1 VECDRIERI
10 GHAPQRRHVTDR
22 SIHGDAKRIRCVSD
36 LAAEATAE
44 FKRSSKTELNLG
56 TLSSV
61 LLAPPEQ
68 DVSPFGHSVNTAIG
82 IDDDLITGRDY
93 NPPIS
98 VRLSWLTPPNA
109 IGAALL
115 LERARL
121 LVLKADYRDCA
132 RCLRRKARTTH
143 LPRWTGNISFCIT
156 SRSRRHRPQLPR
168 RWSGEIQL
176 TNRPEAAG
184 PLRNR
189 RAQGFIG
196 GTTPHVARGPSRGPR
211 ASERIQIPARGGL
224 DLPRR
229 PSSTIDVVGNSYPH
243 RYGFDAPRGDRRVD
257 PIMSGI
263 RSRDAHRSRRSR
275 RTRV

>member
-1 VECDRIERI
+1 MTCVECDRIERI

-156 SRSRRHRPQLPR
+156 CQGVVGIDRSFPEDGAAKSSSPTVRKLPGHFAIGAPRASSAVPRLTWHAGRPAGHVQASASRSRRAAVSICRAGHR
-168 RWSGEIQL
+168 
-176 TNRPEAAG
+176 
-184 PLRNR
+184 
-189 RAQGFIG
+189 
-196 GTTPHVARGPSRGPR
+196 ARS
-211 ASERIQIPARGGL
+211 
-224 DLPRR
+224 
-229 PSSTIDVVGNSYPH
+229 
-243 RYGFDAPRGDRRVD
+243 
-257 PIMSGI
+257 MS
-263 RSRDAHRSRRSR
+263 
-275 RTRV
+275 